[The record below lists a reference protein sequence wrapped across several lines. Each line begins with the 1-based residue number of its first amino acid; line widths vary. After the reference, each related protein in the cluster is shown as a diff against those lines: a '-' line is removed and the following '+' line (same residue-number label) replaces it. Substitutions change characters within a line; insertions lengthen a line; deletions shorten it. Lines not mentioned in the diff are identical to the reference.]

1 MIITTLS
8 FDGTHLIER
17 CSECGAQ
24 TSIDSRAG
32 RGIQL
37 LKHDAFVLDHE
48 LCAELAHPPARNRSG
63 GSGSLSEPAVT
74 AGAGASPSADAGAV
88 RS

>member
-24 TSIDSRAG
+24 TSFDSRAG
-32 RGIQL
+32 RGIQMR
-37 LKHDAFVLDHE
+37 KHDAFVAAHAR
-48 LCAELAHPPARNRSG
+48 CAELAHPPARNRSG
-63 GSGSLSEPAVT
+63 GSESLSDPAVT

>member
-1 MIITTLS
+1 MILTTLS
-8 FDGTHLIER
+8 FDGTHVIDR
-17 CSECGAQ
+17 CAECGAQ

-37 LKHDAFVLDHE
+37 LKHDAFVREHE
-48 LCAELAHPPARNRSG
+48 RCSLAAEQRDAWIRDEFLTEQPAG
-63 GSGSLSEPAVT
+63 K
-74 AGAGASPSADAGAV
+74 AV